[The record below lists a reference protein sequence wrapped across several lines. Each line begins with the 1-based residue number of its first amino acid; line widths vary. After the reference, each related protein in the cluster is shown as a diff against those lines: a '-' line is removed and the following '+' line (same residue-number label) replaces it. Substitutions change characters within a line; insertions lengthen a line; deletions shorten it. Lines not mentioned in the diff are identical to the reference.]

1 MFNKSELLKKEF
13 YKPKDVAKMLGVTSK
28 TIANYTNKNIIAG
41 VRSSTN
47 RRLIPTKSLID
58 FLDKQNMLLDD
69 TTNNKYDV
77 IYARVSSSGQR
88 KSGDL
93 DRQINNIKDFVINQ
107 NPNNLL
113 VLSEVAS
120 GLNDNRKQLNKLIK
134 LVQEDKINRIFILY
148 KDRLTRF
155 GFNYIKQICNF
166 HNTEIII
173 VSSKENNKS
182 NEEELA
188 EDIISII
195 HSFSGKLYGQRKKI
209 KNKLNEELSESNKP
223 EK

>member
-47 RRLIPTKSLID
+47 RRLIPAKSLID

-77 IYARVSSSGQR
+77 IYARVSSNDPN
-88 KSGDL
+88 KSGNL
-93 DRQINNIKDFVINQ
+93 DKQINNIKDFVINQ

-120 GLNDNRKQLNKLIK
+120 GLDDNRKQLNKLIK
-134 LVQEDKINRIFILY
+134 LVQENKVNRIFVLY
-148 KDRLTRF
+148 KDRLTKF
-155 GFNYIKQICNF
+155 GFNYIKQICDF
-166 HNTEIII
+166 HNTKIII

-182 NEEELA
+182 KE
-188 EDIISII
+188 
-195 HSFSGKLYGQRKKI
+195 
-209 KNKLNEELSESNKP
+209 
-223 EK
+223 